1 MISLGKNSKMYNK
14 IRELVYIRR
23 FIVRN
28 KEHIKENDAAQLYYA
43 TQLRSYYMVVH
54 IGAVL
59 KSSIYKKIL

>member
-1 MISLGKNSKMYNK
+1 MYNK

-43 TQLRSYYMVVH
+43 TQRAQELLYGCTYWCCSE
-54 IGAVL
+54 IFN
-59 KSSIYKKIL
+59 I